1 MPAEAGDVDLTIY
14 NVVGSVGAPRVEL
27 VRWRLASTGWL
38 GMAGTHEGQPVAAG
52 VYLVRLRQGDQTRIR
67 KMVKLE

>member
-1 MPAEAGDVDLTIY
+1 M
-14 NVVGSVGAPRVEL
+14 
-27 VRWRLASTGWL
+27 VRWRRVSIGWL
-38 GMAGTHEGQPVAAG
+38 GMVGTGRDKPVAAG